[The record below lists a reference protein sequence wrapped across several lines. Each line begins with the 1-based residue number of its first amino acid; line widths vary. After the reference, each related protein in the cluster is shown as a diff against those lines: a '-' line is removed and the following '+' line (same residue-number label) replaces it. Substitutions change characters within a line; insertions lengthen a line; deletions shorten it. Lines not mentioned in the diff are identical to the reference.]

1 MSPSPSN
8 TLQYPMFCCG
18 GFARVL
24 QFQGGRGA
32 DPDQEAPDV
41 VATELQ
47 RWAQEEALRR
57 DGAKRQALAYATG
70 ACLPARLPAPALAAA
85 AARGTLRMLLLPAC
99 QVHAVTCL
107 PCLPAGLSALPAALG
122 PDL

>member
-1 MSPSPSN
+1 MWSPLSCSGGRRRR
-8 TLQYPMFCCG
+8 LCG
-18 GFARVL
+18 GMAPS
-24 QFQGGRGA
+24 GRRSLT
-32 DPDQEAPDV
+32 PQVP
-41 VATELQ
+41 
-47 RWAQEEALRR
+47 
-57 DGAKRQALAYATG
+57 